1 MKRYAIEIV
10 NVDEELAEKA
20 VSDSVMTIAKICPQI
35 KTKSLRIEPH
45 DDTRGV
51 YCRLDVDYSE
61 HQSPVFVRLIL
72 DTLKSAISL
81 SMFPAKPQVYVH
93 TAGEKYVN
101 E

>member
-1 MKRYAIEIV
+1 MKRYAIEVV

-20 VSDSVMTIAKICPQI
+20 VRESVTALATICPQI
-35 KTKSLRIEPH
+35 KVKSLRIEPH

-51 YCRLDVDYSE
+51 YCGLDVDDSE

-72 DTLKSAISL
+72 DSLKSAVSL
-81 SMFPAKPQVYVH
+81 GVYPAKPQIYVH
-93 TAGEKYVN
+93 TAGDKYIN